1 MTQVPNLKRRVEL
14 GFESVSL
21 RIKLS
26 DIEPLRS
33 VTPLTKKSVKYGQI
47 VASIVEVGII
57 EPPVVIRKSGK
68 GKPYQLLDGHIRI
81 EILKERGEI
90 DAVCLIAKDDEA
102 FTYNKRISR
111 MATVQEHKM
120 ILTAIQNG
128 VPEER
133 LARALNVNISSI
145 RNKRR
150 LLDGICSEV
159 VQLLQ
164 DRHVP
169 LNTFTELKRLKPM
182 RQIEVSEM
190 MIAMNR
196 FSMTYAKSLVA
207 STPQH
212 MLTKDERKSIKGISP
227 EQLEKMERES
237 TNLER
242 EFKLIENE
250 YGADHLDLVL
260 ATGYL
265 CRMLGNARMVGHL
278 AQFFPEILAEFQSI
292 AQTRTAP

>member
-1 MTQVPNLKRRVEL
+1 MTQAPNLKRRVEL

-90 DAVCLIAKDDEA
+90 EAVCLIAKDDEA

-150 LLDGICSEV
+150 LLDGIFSEV

-169 LNTFTELKRLKPM
+169 LNTFTELKRLKSM

-212 MLTKDERKSIKGISP
+212 MLTKDERKSMKGISSHSKLSSSFFGVTCFAFRTT
-227 EQLEKMERES
+227 QLSAMRFAL
-237 TNLER
+237 TLR
-242 EFKLIENE
+242 VLMQVIR
-250 YGADHLDLVL
+250 GAPCVKS
-260 ATGYL
+260 GI
-265 CRMLGNARMVGHL
+265 MM
-278 AQFFPEILAEFQSI
+278 PS
-292 AQTRTAP
+292 

>member
-1 MTQVPNLKRRVEL
+1 MTRERRSKKLVQL

-21 RIKLS
+21 KISIS
-26 DIEPLRS
+26 DIEPLRT
-33 VTPLTKKSVKYGQI
+33 VTPQTKKSVKYGQI

-57 EPPVVIRKSGK
+57 EPPVVVRKSGE
-68 GKPYQLLDGHIRI
+68 GKSYQLLDGHVRI
-81 EILKERGEI
+81 EILKERGETEV
-90 DAVCLIAKDDEA
+90 VCLIAKDDEA

-120 ILTAIQNG
+120 ILTAIKNG

-150 LLDGICSEV
+150 LLDGICDEV

-182 RQIEVSEM
+182 RQIAVAEN
-190 MIAMNR
+190 MISMNR
-196 FSMTYAKSLVA
+196 YSMTYAKSLVA
-207 STPQH
+207 ASPQH
-212 MLTKDERKSIKGISP
+212 TLIKDQRKAMKGISP

-237 TNLER
+237 ANLEL

-250 YGADHLDLVL
+250 YGTDHLDLVL

-265 CRMLGNARMVGHL
+265 CRLLENARMVGHL
-278 AQFFPEILAEFQSI
+278 AQFFPEILAEFQNI
-292 AQTRTAP
+292 TQTRTAQ